1 MQEQILDA
9 LRRGDTE
16 AALDAAR
23 AFAAE
28 APDNV
33 EAQRV
38 LALALRVSGDLAA
51 ARDAVMAAIALAPD
65 DADLHM
71 EHASLRLAMRDLDAA
86 QQALKDTVGVDPNH
100 FAAYA
105 TQAHLALARGDL
117 AEAERQVR
125 LAERVQPGHPELQ
138 VLQGMIEL
146 RRGNGDAA
154 IAKLSAVTQQAPED
168 PLALQ
173 ALAFAHFQQG
183 HFAFAEQAFR
193 KLLEIA
199 PPGDDARLMV
209 ALLQERQ
216 GRPLDAIDEL
226 APLLAAE
233 ATATPQVR
241 RFAGELELAA
251 GRPARALE
259 HLGVAFAALPG
270 EPRATTAIVEAWR
283 RLGAADEARSMLDAA
298 LATAPD
304 NDGLWRARLV
314 FDPFGEAAADLIKRW
329 RQHAP
334 ASANA
339 LDAEMAFHASEGR
352 PADAATAARAL
363 LELAPDH
370 FGAETRLVDAL
381 LETDPAEA
389 LRRIES
395 LLARDNLRPEARTA
409 FEVRLG
415 LARHRAGDFAAAL
428 EHWNRRNAAGPGT
441 RLPLPEATPAPA
453 EWPEAAAPVADA
465 PPVAFLLGLP
475 GGLSERG
482 AQLLRPVP
490 TFRDDRVGPTPPADV
505 FQDIGSWTGVAAGK
519 LDAPTVINTWRAALP
534 RRGIRGAVI
543 DWLPW
548 WDNSYTSVVRAALPE
563 AQLLVM
569 LRDPRDMLLDWIAF
583 GASTPFA
590 AGTPQASADW
600 LAAALDQIATLH
612 ELDLVKHD
620 LLRVDD
626 VADDPPA
633 MSALIGAA
641 LGITTLPVPP
651 AGLFGNPR
659 FRAGAWRSYA
669 DLLAGPFAA
678 LAPVARRLGY
688 PDA

>member
-9 LRRGDTE
+9 LRSGDTG

-23 AFAAE
+23 RFANE

-33 EAQRV
+33 EARRL
-38 LALALRVSGDLAA
+38 LALALRVGGELEA
-51 ARDAVMAAIALAPD
+51 AREAVLAAIALAPD

-71 EHASLRLAMRDLDAA
+71 EHASLQLALRDPDAAAQALDA
-86 QQALKDTVGVDPNH
+86 TVELDPNH
-100 FAAYA
+100 FPAYA

-117 AEAERQVR
+117 ADAERIIR
-125 LAERVQPGHPELQ
+125 LAERVAPEHPELQ
-138 VLQGMIEL
+138 VLQGMVAL

-154 IAKLSAVTQQAPED
+154 IAKLSAATQQAPDD

-193 KLLEIA
+193 KLLDVA
-199 PPGDDARLMV
+199 PPGHDARLMV

-216 GRPLDAIDEL
+216 GRPVDALDEL
-226 APLLAAE
+226 APLLANE
-233 ATATPQVR
+233 TTATPQVR

-251 GRPARALE
+251 GRADRALE
-259 HLGVAFAALPG
+259 HLRVAFTALPG

-283 RLGAADEARSMLDAA
+283 RTGRAEEARSMLDAA
-298 LATAPD
+298 LATSPE
-304 NDGLWRARLV
+304 NDGLWRARLAV
-314 FDPFGEAAADLIKRW
+314 DPYGEAAAGLIERW
-329 RQHAP
+329 RRQSP
-334 ASANA
+334 ASINA
-339 LDAEMAFHASEGR
+339 LDAEMVFHANEGR
-352 PADAATAARAL
+352 AAESGAAARAM

-370 FGAETRLVDAL
+370 FGAEARLVDSL
-381 LETDPAEA
+381 LETGPAEA
-389 LRRIES
+389 LQRIES
-395 LLARDNLRPEARTA
+395 LLARENLRKEARDA
-409 FEVRLG
+409 FDVRLG
-415 LARHRAGDFAAAL
+415 LARHRAGDVAGAL
-428 EHWNRRNAAGPGT
+428 AHWSRRANAGPGT

-453 EWPEAAAPVADA
+453 EWPAAAAPAGNV

-482 AQLLRPVP
+482 AQLLQPVP
-490 TFRDDRVGPTPPADV
+490 TFRDDRMGPNPPADV
-505 FQDIGSWTGVAAGK
+505 FQDIGSWPGVAAGK
-519 LDAPTVINTWRAALP
+519 LDAPSVINTWRVALP

-563 AQLLVM
+563 ARLLVM
-569 LRDPRDMLLDWIAF
+569 LRDPRDMLLDWLAF
-583 GASTPFA
+583 GAGTPFA
-590 AGTPQASADW
+590 AGTPQAAADW
-600 LAAALDQIATLH
+600 LAAALDQVATVH
-612 ELDLVKHD
+612 EQALLAHE

-626 VADDPPA
+626 IADDPVA
-633 MSALIGAA
+633 MSAQIGAM
-641 LGITTLPVPP
+641 LGIRLPPPP
-651 AGLFGNPR
+651 AGLFGNR
-659 FRAGAWRSYA
+659 RITAGDWRGYA

>member
-9 LRRGDTE
+9 LRGGDTE

-28 APDNV
+28 APGNV
-33 EAQRV
+33 EAQRM
-38 LALALRVSGDLAA
+38 LALALRVSGDLEA
-51 ARDAVMAAIALAPD
+51 ARNAVLVAIALAPD

-71 EHASLRLAMRDLDAA
+71 EHASLQLGMRDPEAA
-86 QQALKDTVGVDPNH
+86 QQALRATVGIDPNH

-105 TQAHLALARGDL
+105 TQGHLALARGDL

-125 LAERVQPGHPELQ
+125 LAERVEPEHPALQ
-138 VLQGMIEL
+138 ALTGMIAL
-146 RRGNGDAA
+146 RRGNGAA
-154 IAKLSAVTQQAPED
+154 AVAQLSAAAQRAPGD
-168 PLALQ
+168 ALTLQ
-173 ALAFAHFQQG
+173 SLAFAHFHEG

-193 KLLEIA
+193 KLLEIS
-199 PPGDDARLMV
+199 PPGRDARLMI

-216 GRPLDAIDEL
+216 GRPRDAIDEL
-226 APLLAAE
+226 APLLADT

-241 RFAGELELAA
+241 RFAGELELVAD
-251 GRPARALE
+251 RPARALE
-259 HLGVAFAALPG
+259 HLREAFSALPG

-283 RLGAADEARSMLDAA
+283 RLGAVDEARAMLDAA

-314 FDPFGEAAADLIKRW
+314 FDPFGEAAGRLIERW
-329 RQHAP
+329 RRHSP
-334 ASANA
+334 TSINA

-352 PADAATAARAL
+352 PSDVAAAAHAL
-363 LELAPDH
+363 LELAPGH
-370 FGAETRLVDAL
+370 FGAEVRLADAL
-381 LETDPAEA
+381 LETDPAQA

-395 LLARDNLRPEARTA
+395 VLGRENLRPEAKAT

-415 LARHRAGDFAAAL
+415 LARHRTGDFAGAL
-428 EHWNRRNAAGPGT
+428 AHWNRPDAAAPGN

-453 EWPEAAAPVADA
+453 EWPEAAAPAPDA

-490 TFRDDRVGPTPPADV
+490 TFRDDRVGGSPPADV

-563 AQLLVM
+563 ARLLVM
-569 LRDPRDMLLDWIAF
+569 LRDPRDMLMDWIAF
-583 GASTPFA
+583 GASTPFT
-590 AGTPQASADW
+590 AGTPQAAADW
-600 LAAALDQIATLH
+600 LAVALAQIATLH
-612 ELDLVKHD
+612 ELDLVAHH

-626 VADDPPA
+626 IADDPPA
-633 MSALIGAA
+633 MSARMGEA
-641 LGITTLPVPP
+641 LGVKLPTPP
-651 AGLFGNPR
+651 RGLFGNPR
-659 FRAGAWRSYA
+659 FSAGAWRSYA

-678 LAPVARRLGY
+678 LAPVARRFGY

>member
-9 LRRGDTE
+9 LRRGDTA

-23 AFAAE
+23 AFATQ
-28 APDNV
+28 APGNV
-33 EAQRV
+33 EAQRL
-38 LALALRVSGDLAA
+38 LALALRVSGDLEA
-51 ARDAVMAAIALAPD
+51 ARDAVLAAIALAPD

-71 EHASLRLAMRDLDAA
+71 EHASLRLGLRDLDAA
-86 QQALKDTVGVDPNH
+86 GQALQATVGIDPNH

-105 TQAHLALARGDL
+105 VQAHLALARGEI
-117 AEAERQVR
+117 AEAERQIR
-125 LAERVQPGHPELQ
+125 LAERVEPEHPALQ
-138 VLQGMIEL
+138 ALQGMIAL
-146 RRGNGDAA
+146 RRGNGADAV
-154 IAKLSAVTQQAPED
+154 AKLSAAAQRAPD
-168 PLALQ
+168 DALTLQ
-173 ALAFAHFQQG
+173 SLAFAHFHQG

-193 KLLEIA
+193 KLLEIL
-199 PPGDDARLMV
+199 PPGDDARLMI

-216 GRPLDAIDEL
+216 GRPLDAVEEL
-226 APLLAAE
+226 APLLAKK

-241 RFAGELELAA
+241 RFAGELELLA

-259 HLGVAFAALPG
+259 HLRMAFAALPG

-283 RLGAADEARSMLDAA
+283 RLGAADEARAMLDAA

-314 FDPFGEAAADLIKRW
+314 FDPFGDAAAALIERW
-329 RQHAP
+329 RRHSP
-334 ASANA
+334 ASFNA
-339 LDAEMAFHASEGR
+339 LDAEMALHAVEGR
-352 PADAATAARAL
+352 PADVETAARAL

-370 FGAETRLVDAL
+370 FGAETRLADAL
-381 LETDPAEA
+381 IETDPLQA

-395 LLARDNLRPEARTA
+395 LLARENLRPEVKAT
-409 FEVRLG
+409 FEARLG
-415 LARHRAGDFAAAL
+415 LARHRTGDFAGAL
-428 EHWNRRNAAGPGT
+428 EHWNRRDAAGPGN
-441 RLPLPEATPAPA
+441 RLPLPEATPEPA
-453 EWPEAAAPVADA
+453 EWPEAAAPAPDA
-465 PPVAFLLGLP
+465 PPVVFLLGLP

-482 AQLLRPVP
+482 AQILQPLPA
-490 TFRDDRVGPTPPADV
+490 FRDDRVGGSPPADV

-563 AQLLVM
+563 ARLLVM
-569 LRDPRDMLLDWIAF
+569 LRDPRDMLMDWIAF
-583 GASTPFA
+583 GAGTPFA
-590 AGTPQASADW
+590 AGAPQAAADW

-612 ELDLVKHD
+612 ELDLVPHQ

-626 VADDPPA
+626 IADDPRA
-633 MSALIGAA
+633 MSARLGEA
-641 LGITTLPVPP
+641 LGVTLPAPP

-659 FRAGAWRSYA
+659 FTAGAWRSYV